1 MKKHPNIILLLALIA
16 AVIFFAV
23 SCKDEPAA
31 GSGDSGSGDPAPQG
45 VTMPVS
51 KETGKQR
58 LLALGA
64 DDPGRSEFLMGNNY
78 NGFKIRATLNDGTGS
93 YTVEIGGSDAIYW
106 FAQDKDYSGSLDL
119 NEYSFFLGRDNKGY
133 EYMYSSWASLV
144 AAKGTLTSN
153 IFNPLVDVILFSA
166 YGTEV
171 QENMT
176 FVEKDTLNERDC
188 SVYSTTVDSQTVKF
202 WVDDYFGIT
211 LKIEYAGAASGSYT
225 VNARIYGTLFTG
237 SGYPSYTPSEYP
249 DSYEGIYNQTC
260 TYIKSG
266 RPMSDLAGT
275 WDVPAAITGGTLT
288 LNADGT
294 GTLTENDNN
303 HAVTVTFV
311 TDVIDLLTEEGMA
324 VRLSI
329 PSCHNMVIQGLLAMP
344 EDKSQ
349 FILKNAWYESDLYDD
364 DDCSLT
370 FLKKP

>member
-23 SCKDEPAA
+23 SCKNEPAA
-31 GSGDSGSGDPAPQG
+31 DSGDSGSGDPAPQG

-64 DDPGRSEFLMGNNY
+64 DDPGRSEFLMGNHY
-78 NGFKIRATLNDGTGS
+78 NGFKIRATLNDGTNS

-106 FAQDKDYSGSLDL
+106 FAQDKDYNGSLDL
-119 NEYSFFLGRDNKGY
+119 NEYSFFLGKDNKGY

-176 FVEKDTLNERDC
+176 FVEKDTLNERAC
-188 SVYSTTVDSQTVKF
+188 SVYSTTVDSQTMKF
-202 WVDDYFGIT
+202 WVDDEFGIT
-211 LKIEYAGAASGSYT
+211 LKIEYSGAASGSYT
-225 VNARIYGTLFTG
+225 VTARIYGTLFTG
-237 SGYPSYTPSEYP
+237 SGYPSFTPSEYP
-249 DSYEGIYNQTC
+249 DNYEGIYNQTD

-266 RPMSDLAGT
+266 RSKADLAGI
-275 WDVPAAITGGTLT
+275 WNFPPALTGGTLT

-311 TDVIDLLTEEGMA
+311 TDLQSEQGMCA
-324 VRLSI
+324 RMSI
-329 PSCHNMVIQGLLAMP
+329 PGFHNLVIQGLLAMP

-349 FILKNAWYESDLYDD
+349 FILKNAWFTSDTMNQEG
-364 DDCSLT
+364 STLT
-370 FLKKP
+370 FVKKP